1 MDFGST
7 ELRAG
12 AFRAA
17 ESPTLHLR
25 DFLKRSSVDQ
35 LTPVAGEG
43 FGKLSRDER
52 RAVVA
57 TLLARLQVEDSYR
70 SALPSHA
77 QRSTAHEQRE
87 PQGSRSTQAASN

>member
-1 MDFGST
+1 MDCGST

-25 DFLKRSSVDQ
+25 DFLERSSVDQ

-43 FGKLSRDER
+43 LGKLSRDER

-57 TLLARLQVEDSYR
+57 TLLARLQVEDGYRKLSAAISRIAQPR
-70 SALPSHA
+70 SAQHGA
-77 QRSTAHEQRE
+77 
-87 PQGSRSTQAASN
+87 